1 MPIEKSFAQA
11 PMGGIAPL
19 DNQPPL
25 EIEVEDPESV
35 KIHVGDT
42 ELDITPEED
51 EFSKNLA
58 EDMDDSELLSIAS
71 QLISDYEDDVQSR
84 RDWLQTYVDGVELL
98 GLRPLE
104 DRTEPWQGACSVVS
118 PILIEA
124 VVKFQAEIMQ
134 STMPAMGPCKTEIIG
149 KETPALKES
158 ARRVQDDINYQLMDV
173 MHEFRPEHEK
183 ALFSLGF
190 CGNAFKKVYVDPALG
205 RQVSMFVSADDVV
218 VPYGAA
224 NLESAERITHVMR
237 KSHNDVNKLIYE
249 GFYRDV
255 ELGEPTNTLDD
266 IEKQMAERLGFRA
279 TQDDRFKLLEMQ
291 VNLDL
296 EDYPHKDAKG
306 HATGIE
312 LPYIVT
318 IEKGTNTLLAIRR
331 NWEPDDKKQLRRNHF
346 VHYGYIPAFGFY
358 NLGLVN
364 LIGSFAKSG
373 TSLIRQLVDSG
384 TLSNLPGGFKANGL
398 RVKGDDTPIGP
409 GEWRDVD
416 VPSGTLRDNFMPL
429 PYKEPSQTLFQLLQS
444 IVEEGRQFAGSADL
458 AVSDMSSNSPV
469 GTTLAVLERT
479 LKMMSAIQARVH
491 YSMKREL
498 QLLRDIIRDHTP
510 QTYSYEPE
518 EGGRS
523 AKRSDYKQIAVIPVS
538 DPNAATLAQRVV
550 QYQAVL
556 QLAQGSPQLYDM
568 PLLHRQM
575 LEVLGIK
582 DYQKLI
588 PMPSDN
594 KPRDPV
600 TENQD
605 ILKGKPVKAF
615 LYQDH
620 QSHITVHA
628 AAMHDP
634 KVMEVLQT
642 AYANDPQAM
651 ATLQASLSAH
661 ITEHLGYEYRKQL
674 EQAMGQPIPAYG
686 DSPEDEDSQVGIPPD
701 MEIRISQL
709 AAQASQQLL
718 QQHTQ
723 EQTNQQNQQ
732 KQQDPIIQMQQQ
744 ELQIKQ
750 QDLQRKAKKDDADNM
765 FKQAQLQLQGAK
777 IREQGEAAGATVA
790 ANLHAKLA
798 DIQSKVE
805 DSQLEAAIDLHKH
818 HTGQAHEQHLH
829 ELTLE
834 QQLELAK
841 ANKAKQKEGKK

>member
-1 MPIEKSFAQA
+1 MPISPALA
-11 PMGGIAPL
+11 
-19 DNQPPL
+19 QPPTGL
-25 EIEVEDPESV
+25 SVLQPPSDFDPEVEFELDDPEA
-35 KIHVGDT
+35 IDGEDT
-42 ELDITPEED
+42 TPEEEDD
-51 EFSKNLA
+51 EFGANLA
-58 EDMDDSELLSIAS
+58 EKMDNSELVKIAGE
-71 QLISDYEDDVQSR
+71 LLADYDEDQMSR
-84 RDWLQTYVDGVELL
+84 KDWLQTYVDGIELL
-98 GLRPLE
+98 GVGPLQE
-104 DRTEPWQGACSVVS
+104 KTEPWPGCCSVTS
-118 PILIEA
+118 PLLLESII
-124 VVKFQAEIMQ
+124 KFQAEIMQ
-134 STMPAMGPCKTEIIG
+134 SSFPAMGPCKTKIIG
-149 KETPALKES
+149 KETQDLKDAAE
-158 ARRVQDDINYQLMDV
+158 RVQDDINTQIVDV
-173 MHEFRPEHEK
+173 MVEYRAEHEK
-183 ALFSLGF
+183 MLFSLGL
-190 CGNAFKKVYVDPALG
+190 CGNSFKKVYYDTNLG

-224 NLESAERITHVMR
+224 SLESSERITHVMR
-237 KSHNDVNKLIYE
+237 KTKNDVNKLIYA

-255 ELGEPTNTLDD
+255 ELGEPSNTLDD
-266 IEKQMAERLGFRA
+266 IEKQIAERLGFSA

-296 EDYPHKDAKG
+296 DDFPHKNDKG
-306 HATGIE
+306 YATGIE

-318 IEKGTNTLLAIRR
+318 IEKGTTTILAIRR
-331 NWEPDDKKQLRRNHF
+331 NWDPDDTKQIRRNHF

-373 TSLIRQLVDSG
+373 TSLIRQLVDAG

-429 PYKEPSQTLFQLLQS
+429 PYKEPSQTLFQLLQA
-444 IVEEGRQFAGSADL
+444 IVEEGRKFAGSADL

-479 LKMMSAIQARVH
+479 LKMMSAIQARIH

-498 QLLRDIIRDHTP
+498 QLLRDIIRDYTP

-523 AKRSDYKQIAVIPVS
+523 AKRSDYKQVAVIPVS

-556 QLAQGSPQLYDM
+556 QLAQGAPQLYDM

-588 PMPSDN
+588 PMPGDA

-620 QSHITVHA
+620 QAHITVHM

-634 KVMEVLQT
+634 KVMSVLQG
-642 AYANDPQAM
+642 AYGNNPQA
-651 ATLQASLSAH
+651 LQALEAALSAH
-661 ITEHLGYEYRKQL
+661 IAEHLGYEYRKQI
-674 EQAMGQPIPAYG
+674 EQAMGQAIPTYG
-686 DSPEDEDSQVGIPPD
+686 SPEDEDEQVGIP
-701 MEIRISQL
+701 MEIELQVSQL
-709 AAQASQQLL
+709 AARASQQLL
-718 QQHTQ
+718 QQNVQAQQAQ
-723 EQTNQQNQQ
+723 ENAA
-732 KQQDPIIQMQQQ
+732 KQQDPVIQLQQQ
-744 ELQIKQ
+744 ELQLKA
-750 QDLQRKAKKDDADNM
+750 QDLQRKAKKDDADIAI
-765 FKQAQLQLQGAK
+765 KQAGLQLQGAK
-777 IREQGEAAGATVA
+777 LQDQSEAAGATLG
-790 ANLHAKLA
+790 ANIHIK
-798 DIQSKVE
+798 
-805 DSQLEAAIDLHKH
+805 QLELNAKRHDGHTSHAVDIHKH
-818 HTGQAHEQHLH
+818 HSSQAHDMVKH
-829 ELTLE
+829 EMTLE
-834 QQLELAK
+834 QQLEQAK
-841 ANKAKQKEGKK
+841 LNAKKASK

>member
-1 MPIEKSFAQA
+1 MPIEKSLNPA
-11 PMGGIAPL
+11 PSGDPL
-19 DNQPPL
+19 QSPDGQSI
-25 EIEVEDPESV
+25 EIEIEDPEAV
-35 KIHVGDT
+35 KINGI
-42 ELDITPEED
+42 DITPEPND
-51 EFSKNLA
+51 DFGANLA
-58 EDMDDSELLSIAS
+58 EAMDDSELLSIAA
-71 QLISDYEDDVQSR
+71 QLITDYEEDVQSR
-84 RDWLQTYVDGVELL
+84 RDWLQTYVDGIELL
-98 GLRPLE
+98 GIKSLE
-104 DRTEPWQGACSVVS
+104 ERTEPWQGACAIIH
-118 PILIEA
+118 PLLIEA
-124 VVKFQAEIMQ
+124 VVKFAAEII
-134 STMPAMGPCKTEIIG
+134 TATFPAMGPVKTQIIG
-149 KETPALKES
+149 KETPQLKE
-158 ARRVQDDINYQLMDV
+158 AAQRVQDDMNYQLTEAML
-173 MHEFRPEHEK
+173 EYRPEHEK
-183 ALFSLGF
+183 MLFSLGF
-190 CGNAFKKVYVDPALG
+190 CGNAFKKVYKDPALG

-218 VPYGAA
+218 VPYGAS

-237 KSHNDVNKLIYE
+237 KSKNDVNKLIYE

-255 ELGEPTNTLDD
+255 ELGEPANTLDD
-266 IEKQMAERLGFRA
+266 IEKQMAERLGFSA

-296 EDYPHKDAKG
+296 DDYPHKDDKG

-318 IEKGTNTLLAIRR
+318 IEKGTNAVLAIRR

-346 VHYGYIPAFGFY
+346 VHYGYIPGFGFY

-429 PYKEPSQTLFQLLQS
+429 PYKEPSSTLFQLLQS

-498 QLLRDIIRDHTP
+498 QLLRDIIRDYTP
-510 QTYSYEPE
+510 QEYSYEPE

-620 QSHITVHA
+620 ASHITVHM

-634 KVMEVLQT
+634 KVMEVLQG
-642 AYANDPQAM
+642 AYANNPQAL
-651 ATLQASLSAH
+651 ATLEAALSAH
-661 ITEHLGYEYRKQL
+661 ITEHLGYEYRKQV
-674 EQAMGQPIPAYG
+674 EQAMGQQVPSYG
-686 DSPEDEDSQVGIPPD
+686 DSPEDEDSQVGIPPQL
-701 MEIRISQL
+701 ELQISQL
-709 AAQASQQLL
+709 AAKASQQLL
-718 QQHTQ
+718 QQHVQ
-723 EQTNQQNQQ
+723 EQTDQQNQQ
-732 KQQDPIIQMQQQ
+732 KQQDPIIQLQQQ
-744 ELQIKQ
+744 EMQIKQ
-750 QDLQRKAKKDDADNM
+750 QDLKRKEKKDDADNA

-777 IREQGEAAGATVA
+777 VKEQGEAAGATLAVS
-790 ANLHAKLA
+790 LHTKMAELKAKL
-798 DIQSKVE
+798 E
-805 DSQLEAAIDLHKH
+805 DTRLEKTIDLHKH
-818 HTGQAHEQHLH
+818 HSGQAHDKQLH
-829 ELTLE
+829 EMTLE
-834 QQLELAK
+834 QQLEMAK
-841 ANKAKQKEGKK
+841 ANKTKRS